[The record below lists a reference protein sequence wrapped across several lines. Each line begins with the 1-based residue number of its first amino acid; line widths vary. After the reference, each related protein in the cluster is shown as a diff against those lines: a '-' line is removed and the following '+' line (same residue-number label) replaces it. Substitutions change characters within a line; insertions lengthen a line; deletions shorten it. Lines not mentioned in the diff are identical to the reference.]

1 MRTSLCVLCVS
12 WSKMSRDDM
21 SPGDPP
27 PHHTRLW
34 VAVRTRIIII
44 VTACKYSVII

>member
-27 PHHTRLW
+27 PHQTVGGSEDSHNYYCHRL
-34 VAVRTRIIII
+34 
-44 VTACKYSVII
+44 